1 MCRCSHAST
10 SGNGCDNDLN
20 YLNYQLFPINFHS
33 HAILYAAKISA
44 SLNLTRDS

>member
-1 MCRCSHAST
+1 MGSRSHAST

-20 YLNYQLFPINFHS
+20 DLYYQLFPVNLHN